1 MKLSKKRNK
10 FEKIKKYS
18 TKRKLLTILGM
29 AVAILALLVGYTI
42 RNEFKEYQFK
52 SNIAEAKVTEE
63 PQHFADSN
71 DKVTNDLSISEMVQ
85 LQQKAIEQGINKQ
98 SPGHIYFP
106 TFDLSIPIYM
116 GTNQLTLSLGA
127 TTYFYEDAQMG
138 KGNYVLGGHNMEM
151 PGVMF
156 SDLSKL
162 TKGDAVDLIDTEK
175 TYRYR
180 VSDIFV
186 IPPKFSTVQGRPEE
200 GSFLSLPKE
209 GERAKLTLFTCIYTA
224 RGKERLV
231 VQGYLE

>member
-10 FEKIKKYS
+10 FDKIKKYS
-18 TKRKLLTILGM
+18 TKRKLLTILGL
-29 AVAILALLVGYTI
+29 AAAILALLVGFII
-42 RNEFKEYQFK
+42 RNEYKDYQFK
-52 SNIAEAKVTEE
+52 SNIAQAKVTET

-71 DKVTNDLSISEMVQ
+71 DKVTNDLSIGELIK
-85 LQQKAIEQGINKQ
+85 LQQEAIEQGINKQ
-98 SPGHIYFP
+98 SAGHIYFP
-106 TFDLSIPIYM
+106 AFDLSIPIYT

-162 TKGDAVDLIDTEK
+162 TKGDAVDLIGTEK

-180 VSDIFV
+180 VNDIFI

-209 GERAKLTLFTCIYTA
+209 GERPKLTLFTCIYTT